1 MRCRL
6 LAAAVAAALLVVFQ
20 TGTVQAQE
28 LKPGKWQITTEGVMD
43 MGGQKTPMPKNQMES
58 CVTPEQA
65 KKAAEEAAMP
75 KMEGCKTEVLS
86 RNPPQM
92 KIRATCD
99 AAVITSTVTSAGDTY
114 SAVTHMEMDHGG
126 AKMVTDVTT
135 IGKYVG
141 PCTQ

>member
-1 MRCRL
+1 MHHAVFATTL
-6 LAAAVAAALLVVFQ
+6 LALLGTIAVAAA
-20 TGTVQAQE
+20 GAQE

-99 AAVITSTVTSAGDTY
+99 TAVITSTVTSAGDTY